1 MALARK
7 WNVGTL
13 VSNIRRAN
21 SQLSQANVVE
31 LIGESEGSHRV
42 TLERDSV
49 CECQNGSG
57 LMCIGRSVIGILLAM
72 FTLIVTST
80 SIAAQTKTLN
90 IHFKSD
96 QGDQETLGEVVVE
109 DAKGN
114 LLLLTPDGQL
124 WTLLAEDVVSREETD
139 EEMQPLTSEEIYAQF
154 KSSMPSGVQI
164 HKTKHYVMLH
174 NTNPAYA
181 AWVGELFERL
191 YRGFYNYWKS
201 QRVELEQPRFP
212 LVAFVFS
219 DKNSYMQFAE
229 REVGESAKAMIGYYN
244 LKTNRMI
251 TCDLTGIN
259 GIVPQGTRLANSR
272 MINQIL
278 SQPQAERTVAT
289 IVHEAVHQIAYNSG
303 LQVRLADNP
312 RWLSEGMAM
321 FFESPDFKSSRGWSM
336 GKVNYHNLRG
346 FAQYLPQRGADSLT
360 SLISDDERLLSS
372 ETARTA
378 YPESWALTYFL
389 MKTKKV
395 EYSAYLQELATKRPL
410 ESDKPRDRVELF
422 KKHFGEDLEQLDQDF
437 IKYIRTVQ

>member
-1 MALARK
+1 M
-7 WNVGTL
+7 
-13 VSNIRRAN
+13 S
-21 SQLSQANVVE
+21 
-31 LIGESEGSHRV
+31 
-42 TLERDSV
+42 
-49 CECQNGSG
+49 
-57 LMCIGRSVIGILLAM
+57 IGRSGIHVLLAM
-72 FTLIVTST
+72 ITWFLASMTS
-80 SIAAQTKTLN
+80 SAQTKTLD

-96 QGDQETLGEVVVE
+96 QGEQETLGEVVVE
-109 DAKGN
+109 DAEGN
-114 LLLLTPDGQL
+114 MLLLTPDGQL
-124 WTLLAEDVVSREETD
+124 WTLLAEDVISKEETN
-139 EEMQPLTSEEIYAQF
+139 EEMQPLTSEEIYAHF
-154 KSSMPSGVQI
+154 KSSMPDGVQI

-174 NTNPAYA
+174 NTSPAYA

-201 QRVELEQPRFP
+201 QRLELEQPRFP

-251 TCDLTGIN
+251 TYDLTGIN
-259 GIVPQGTRLANSR
+259 GMVPPGTRLANSR

-321 FFESPDFKSSRGWSM
+321 FFESPDFKSTRGWSM

-346 FAQYLPQRGADSLT
+346 FAQYLPSRGADSLT
-360 SLISDDERLLSS
+360 SLISDDKRLLSS
-372 ETARTA
+372 ESARTA

-389 MKTKKV
+389 MKTKKS
-395 EYSAYLQELATKRPL
+395 EYKDYLQELATKRPL
-410 ESDKPRDRVELF
+410 ETDKPRDRVDLF
-422 KKHFGEDLEQLDQDF
+422 KKHFGDDLEQFDQDF
-437 IKYIRTVQ
+437 IKYMRTVQ